1 MNEHKQGDMVR
12 HAVDMSLSGLQG
24 DPWLAQ
30 RILANVKGEV
40 KVKKKLSFGLVLAIV
55 LLLTTLAVAIAAT
68 QLGWV
73 DYLGESQGI
82 TVSKTAQEALNAT
95 TPRKFQVGPM
105 TFTFNQLL
113 TDKRM
118 VMSSAN
124 VNTTDGSEVLYAND
138 SNIYDAVDS
147 LSSTV
152 LERYNL
158 DSGINWLDAAKQLNL
173 PLYGI
178 RALVEIGQ
186 EFDDSSATEGA
197 MWNEDGS
204 IAYFSMPMLTPKSV
218 KDELPVTL
226 YMSVTQF
233 DPSTGDTLGEWEIRE
248 NITLPVAPRL
258 TDKTYLPEGDAELNG
273 MKLSS
278 VYAEQYVTGIYLTST
293 FTDKEGRTADSV
305 MGALYGLTLC
315 DSEGNALPE
324 GLILSSGHAF
334 TDDLPTVKLE
344 TMTSLETLP
353 DSLIVTDG
361 TAKIS
366 VK

>member
-1 MNEHKQGDMVR
+1 MTEHEVQEKIVR
-12 HAVDMSLSGLQG
+12 TVDTCFSDLHG
-24 DPWLAQ
+24 DPFIAQ
-30 RILANVKGEV
+30 RIRNGEEGEI

-55 LLLTTLAVAIAAT
+55 LILTTVAIAIAAN

-73 DYLGESQGI
+73 DYLGKRFGV
-82 TVSKTAQEALNAT
+82 TVPKAAQEVLNAT
-95 TPRKFQVGPM
+95 TPSKFQVGPM

-118 VMSSAN
+118 VMSSADIH
-124 VNTTDGSEVLYAND
+124 TTDGSEVLYADDTNV
-138 SNIYDAVDS
+138 YEAVDAI
-147 LSSTV
+147 SSTV
-152 LERYNL
+152 LKRYKL
-158 DSGINWLDAAKQLNL
+158 DSGISWLDAAKQLNL

-178 RALVEIGQ
+178 RALAEIGQ
-186 EFDDSSATEGA
+186 EYDGGEAMEDA

-204 IAYFSMPMLTPKSV
+204 IVYFSMPMLNPGLV

-233 DPSTGDTLGEWEIRE
+233 DPSTGETIGEWKTRE
-248 NITLPVAPRL
+248 DITLPVAPML
-258 TDKTYLPEGDAELNG
+258 NEKTYLPEGNAELDK

-278 VYAEQYVTGIYLTST
+278 VYAEQYATGIYLTST
-293 FTDKEGRTADSV
+293 FTVKEGTTADSV
-305 MGALYGLTLC
+305 MGALYSLVFS
-315 DSEGNALPE
+315 DDEGNVLPMGLNLSGSAL
-324 GLILSSGHAF
+324 

-353 DSLIVTDG
+353 DSLIVSDA
-361 TAKIS
+361 TAKIA